1 MFGFGK
7 KKPKT
12 ALDAFIFA
20 VYGNPPPPKRADVD
34 QAVELACD
42 KLLLGLVDREA
53 VRENVSAL
61 AATPIPY
68 STHDLAISAT
78 LNFFKDPRFIPL
90 LGTAQLAARI
100 QAITWTKEGMVVAPL
115 MKSFEDTLYKLY
127 KPAPPARP
135 AAEQPQRKAIPAPSD
150 ERLDLVRRLINHRLS
165 SEPIPGIPAPTVQQL
180 EDDLT
185 VEVLKQ
191 TSEFTILL
199 IAEQCF
205 QLLRAG
211 TEYSLAIRGLNQQH
225 CERLA
230 AAGVPRS
237 LPLMSA
243 PYTIERYVR
252 HYLDAT
258 YSSGERMSDQFIQ
271 DALDMIEWFYA
282 N

>member
-7 KKPKT
+7 RKPQT

-20 VYGNPPPPKRADVD
+20 VYGNPPPPKRANIE
-34 QAVELACD
+34 QAVGLACD

-53 VRENVSAL
+53 VRENALAL

-68 STHDLAISAT
+68 STHDLAVSAT
-78 LNFFKDPRFIPL
+78 LNFFKDPRYIPL
-90 LGTAQLAARI
+90 LFTAQLAARI
-100 QAITWTKEGMVVAPL
+100 QVIEWTKEGSVVAPL

-127 KPAPPARP
+127 KPAPPAQP
-135 AAEQPQRKAIPAPSD
+135 APEQPQRKAIPAPID
-150 ERLDLVRRLINHRLS
+150 ERLDLVRRLIHHRLS
-165 SEPIPGIPAPTVQQL
+165 TEPVAGIPVPSVQQL
-180 EDDLT
+180 EDDLP

-205 QLLRAG
+205 QRLREG
-211 TEYSLAIRGLNQQH
+211 TEYSLALQNLNQVH
-225 CERLA
+225 SERLS

-237 LPLMSA
+237 LPAMPP
-243 PYTIERYVR
+243 PYTLERYVR
-252 HYLDAT
+252 HYLDSM